1 MGVIIRPPPDSWEAL
16 TPGSQPSSHLLGTE
30 QVLVLLSL
38 SPLTDG
44 KTEAQGGAPAGSA
57 GPGGGPFTA
66 GSAQPPP
73 SSSPLPLAAEGR
85 EAGRGQGRCTWCP
98 RGEVTGGA
106 PEVGLGDP
114 GPGVPAP
121 ASWLWRGRKLGRFS
135 GVPRPAAPPRFLPAP
150 RARPAPPPP
159 SPSRR
164 QPRPSFPRSAWDPP
178 DLCRLSPPARPRGA
192 GFTFLIYVWRR
203 PSPPWRGGGPCVRLS
218 PRSSRPCFPSLCV
231 SWSSSLFFL
240 PLCVSVRV
248 PLFVSVSLFP
258 LRSFPP
264 APRPLLLP
272 VVFSTLCHFL
282 PQSLLSPSLGL
293 DLSASPSVI
302 SPTVAYPRVSRVSLS
317 MSIFLWTLLSFPS
330 LPAVSLSLSDA
341 LSPQCLSVHLL
352 CLSII
357 ILVSISLPYL
367 AQKLYLCP
375 SLSTASGFPHHPQFR
390 ATNSPN
396 PTSTSPL
403 PENRCGHGQ
412 NLVPVSPDS
421 PLCLWDLN
429 THK

>member
-1 MGVIIRPPPDSWEAL
+1 MSARGGDRRGARGRARRSRARCPGSRFLALAGQEVGAFFRRPPP
-16 TPGSQPSSHLLGTE
+16 
-30 QVLVLLSL
+30 
-38 SPLTDG
+38 
-44 KTEAQGGAPAGSA
+44 
-57 GPGGGPFTA
+57 
-66 GSAQPPP
+66 
-73 SSSPLPLAAEGR
+73 
-85 EAGRGQGRCTWCP
+85 
-98 RGEVTGGA
+98 
-106 PEVGLGDP
+106 
-114 GPGVPAP
+114 
-121 ASWLWRGRKLGRFS
+121 
-135 GVPRPAAPPRFLPAP
+135 
-150 RARPAPPPP
+150 
-159 SPSRR
+159 
-164 QPRPSFPRSAWDPP
+164 
-178 DLCRLSPPARPRGA
+178 
-192 GFTFLIYVWRR
+192 RR
-203 PSPPWRGGGPCVRLS
+203 PSPLPARAPGPPGTSASFPFSPPAPPLLS
-218 PRSSRPCFPSLCV
+218 PLRPGPARPLPAESACPSAGRGFHLSHICLASAITSLARRGALRPPQSAQQPPLLSV
-231 SWSSSLFFL
+231 SVCLLVFLSFFFL

-282 PQSLLSPSLGL
+282 PQSLLSHSLGL

-302 SPTVAYPRVSRVSLS
+302 SPTVAFPRVSRVSLS
-317 MSIFLWTLLSFPS
+317 MSIFLRTLLSFPS

-341 LSPQCLSVHLL
+341 LSPQCLSIHLL

-357 ILVSISLPYL
+357 ILVSISLPCL

-396 PTSTSPL
+396 PASTSPL

>member
-57 GPGGGPFTA
+57 GPGGGRSTA

-85 EAGRGQGRCTWCP
+85 EAGRGQGWCTWCP

-135 GVPRPAAPPRFLPAP
+135 GGPRPAAPPRFLPAP

-164 QPRPSFPRSAWDPP
+164 QPRPSFPRSARDPP
-178 DLCRLSPPARPRGA
+178 DRCRLRPSARPQGA
-192 GFTFLIYVWRR
+192 GSTFLIYVWRR
-203 PSPPWRGGGPCVRLS
+203 PSPPWRGWGPCVRLS
-218 PRSSRPCFPSLCV
+218 LRSSRPCFPSLCV
-231 SWSSSLFFL
+231 SWSSSVFFFFFASVCFC
-240 PLCVSVRV
+240 PCSSLCV
-248 PLFVSVSLFP
+248 
-258 LRSFPP
+258 
-264 APRPLLLP
+264 
-272 VVFSTLCHFL
+272 C
-282 PQSLLSPSLGL
+282 
-293 DLSASPSVI
+293 
-302 SPTVAYPRVSRVSLS
+302 
-317 MSIFLWTLLSFPS
+317 LSFSVEVFPS
-330 LPAVSLSLSDA
+330 
-341 LSPQCLSVHLL
+341 
-352 CLSII
+352 
-357 ILVSISLPYL
+357 
-367 AQKLYLCP
+367 
-375 SLSTASGFPHHPQFR
+375 R
-390 ATNSPN
+390 
-396 PTSTSPL
+396 
-403 PENRCGHGQ
+403 
-412 NLVPVSPDS
+412 
-421 PLCLWDLN
+421 
-429 THK
+429 